1 MATTKDMVVMELA
14 GEAVI
19 QDHVPIASLAMGSQ
33 ASVVVEGDFQVAVQ
47 EQDQHLVRIIF
58 VLRERS

>member
-14 GEAVI
+14 GEAVM
-19 QDHVPIASLAMGSQ
+19 QDHVPIASLAMGSL
-33 ASVVVEGDFQVAVQ
+33 ASVVVEGDFQVAAQ

-58 VLRERS
+58 VLREKS